1 MNFSRQLITHV
12 FGFRFSELFR
22 VIQQTNSAGSTATV
36 ALLHSLDEPRNP
48 FFASEELHLI
58 LAHCGDTRAL
68 LCTVPE
74 GTAVRLTETVSYQ
87 KFPATDLVLGMTLYK
102 SVGRADVNN
111 IISIYLFFP
120 LFAFV

>member
-1 MNFSRQLITHV
+1 MCFLLSSLYFSYW
-12 FGFRFSELFR
+12 GK
-22 VIQQTNSAGSTATV
+22 NSAGSTATV

-74 GTAVRLTETVSYQ
+74 GTAVRLTETVS
-87 KFPATDLVLGMTLYK
+87 FPASFLLSSYQYSNFSTLLFPSLLGFFCVFMLIHSLYYRVMRLVA
-102 SVGRADVNN
+102 S
-111 IISIYLFFP
+111 P
-120 LFAFV
+120 